1 MAIIFKDIIFVHCEH
16 SDRGEAQNKSNVWP
30 GSALCLQ
37 WGQCCISAS
46 PGRMQWTIY
55 CGAPEPSEGKGSR
68 RFSKFKLPPMPRGVY
83 ELLDQDND
91 ALTFLDPLGDTVI
104 NFTI

>member
-1 MAIIFKDIIFVHCEH
+1 MAIVFKDIIFKHCEH
-16 SDRGEAQNKSNVWP
+16 NDRGEAQKQGSVWP
-30 GSALCLQ
+30 GSALCPEQ
-37 WGQCCISAS
+37 GECWISAS
-46 PGRMQWTIY
+46 PGSMQWTI
-55 CGAPEPSEGKGSR
+55 CCSAPEPSEGKVTR